1 MLYLRSA
8 LLAFCLISNIG
19 ADEQLPEPIVSEG
32 LRRFHDTLATPR
44 LIDLGNDVYAAF
56 AYDYANFGFIE
67 TENGVVVVDA
77 GWFGKSMQNALADLH
92 RHTDKQVIA
101 IIYTHAHF
109 DHTGGAGAAGAFGKQ
124 PVEVYARAG
133 AFEAMEEDV
142 HSRVSEAV
150 VRRSQ
155 AQVGMQLQQS
165 RAFGTAIGPL
175 HNLNSETL
183 TLRPTQDIRERT
195 TIEIDGVQLELIPV
209 TGDLKHSLMV
219 WVPERKTLFAGDTL
233 GGVFPYMQTPRGEP
247 DRDARGMAES
257 VAFAV
262 TLEPEAVIPGHGRI
276 MTNRADA
283 EDVLSSTRDV
293 MLFTLDQVERAIIKG
308 QTSDEIVDSFN
319 LPKHLAEHPDLQPH
333 YHKIDWVI
341 RGLVAQRLGWFQDYL
356 DLAEPNGVEETRQLL
371 KLMGGE
377 GPVLDAARS
386 AFEKAEYRWAAKL
399 ASMVHLIH
407 PENNESLQI
416 RHLAFE
422 RIAQTT
428 DSSNEANFLRTAIA
442 EESGKLD
449 WGPALSNRLTSLAQG
464 QSDSQL
470 IGQFGT
476 RLKVEDIRGD
486 ETFRVALS
494 ISDGAGPRHYL
505 SLSNSAL
512 EYFHLAS
519 AIDSDETT
527 LTMSRDTL
535 VQLFARRTS
544 WAKAIDEG
552 RIRVDGNS
560 KVATRLSEL
569 LE

>member
-8 LLAFCLISNIG
+8 FLALSLISNIG
-19 ADEQLPEPIVSEG
+19 ADEQLPEPLVSEE

-77 GWFGKSMQNALADLH
+77 GWFGRSMQNALTDLH
-92 RHTDKQVIA
+92 KHTNKPVLA

-109 DHTGGAGAAGAFGKQ
+109 DHTGGAGAAAANGKQ

-165 RAFGTAIGPL
+165 LAFGTAIGPL

-183 TLRPTQDIRERT
+183 TLRPTQEIRERT
-195 TIEIDGVQLELIPV
+195 TIEIDGMQLELIPV

-257 VAFAV
+257 VALAV

-276 MTNRADA
+276 MTSRADA
-283 EDVLSSTRDV
+283 HDVLSSTRDV
-293 MLFTLDQVERAIIKG
+293 MLYTLDQVERAIIQG
-308 QTSDEIVDSFN
+308 QTSDEIVDNFT
-319 LPKHLAEHPDLQPH
+319 LPDDLAEHPDLQPH

-356 DLAEPNGVEETRQLL
+356 DLAELNETEETRQLL
-371 KLMGGE
+371 KLMGGVE
-377 GPVLDAARS
+377 PVLAAART
-386 AFEKAEYRWAAKL
+386 AFEKGEYRWAAKL

-407 PENNESLQI
+407 PENNESLHI

-428 DSSNEANFLRTAIA
+428 DSSNEANYLRTAIA

-449 WGPALSNRLTSLAQG
+449 WRPAISNRLTTLAKE

-470 IGQFGT
+470 IAQFGT
-476 RLKVEDIRGD
+476 RLKIEDIRND

-494 ISDGAGPRHYL
+494 IGDGAEPPHFL

-512 EYFHLAS
+512 EYLHQAS
-519 AIDSDETT
+519 TRAPGEATLSMTRET
-527 LTMSRDTL
+527 LI
-535 VQLFARRTS
+535 QLFARRIS
-544 WAKAIDEG
+544 WTDAMRQG
-552 RIRVDGNS
+552 QIRVEGNGE
-560 KVATRLSEL
+560 VARRLSEL